1 MDAYCEDG
9 PDGPEIWVGD
19 ERLTP
24 GEASRLSRKL
34 AQLVTRARAAE
45 ERAELDKEFPRDA

>member
-1 MDAYCEDG
+1 MDAHLEEG

-24 GEASRLSRKL
+24 GEAMRLARKL
-34 AQLVTRARAAE
+34 TRLVAQAQRAME
-45 ERAELDKEFPRDA
+45 